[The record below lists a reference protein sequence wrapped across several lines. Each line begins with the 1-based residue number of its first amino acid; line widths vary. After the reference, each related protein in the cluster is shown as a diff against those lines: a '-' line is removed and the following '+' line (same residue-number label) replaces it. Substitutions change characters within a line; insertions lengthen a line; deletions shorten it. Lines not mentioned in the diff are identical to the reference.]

1 MVKLVSGS
9 YMRLSYAAF
18 ALVASLLIIGCAN
31 KQDQIT
37 PAQSALEKKDQ
48 REWNKEEGR
57 IQ

>member
-1 MVKLVSGS
+1 MVKVVAGS
-9 YMRLSYAAF
+9 SMRLTYAAL
-18 ALVASLLIIGCAN
+18 ALLASLLIIGCAN

>member
-1 MVKLVSGS
+1 MVNVVARSS
-9 YMRLSYAAF
+9 MRLSYAVL
-18 ALVASLLIIGCAN
+18 ALLASVLIIGCAN
-31 KQDQIT
+31 KADQIT

>member
-1 MVKLVSGS
+1 
-9 YMRLSYAAF
+9 MRLTYAAL
-18 ALVASLLIIGCAN
+18 ALLASLLIIGCAN